1 VQRGKTWQIGEKV
14 DVELEDIAD
23 LRYGWR
29 VALSVDKLETE
40 FSAMIA
46 NEPDV
51 WVEKSLHESSKTVHP
66 VKNDINIL
74 TTREI

>member
-1 VQRGKTWQIGEKV
+1 M
-14 DVELEDIAD
+14 
-23 LRYGWR
+23 
-29 VALSVDKLETE
+29 SVDKLETE

-51 WVEKSLHESSKTVHP
+51 WVEKSLHESSKTVHQ
-66 VKNDINIL
+66 VKNGINIL